1 MKFRKVLATIE
12 VILIL
17 ATAALLMVAG
27 GCGSTQLVNLWKDS
41 SYNVA
46 PLKRVLII
54 AMRKDQLRRRIW
66 EDAFVSALRED
77 HAGTVAVAS
86 YQLFPD
92 EVPDTL
98 VVREKTREEGFDGVL
113 VVARVESDTLKT
125 DVPGYTMNEP
135 VSVYNYRWN
144 TYVTRYETV
153 YHPGYTES
161 QTVVSVRTDL
171 LLVQEEGRLVWS
183 ATSKEIDPASPDQFR
198 HSVAD
203 LVMDKLAKE
212 RIVR

>member
-1 MKFRKVLATIE
+1 MKFRKVLATID

-17 ATAALLMVAG
+17 ATAASLMFLG

-41 SYNVA
+41 SYQAA
-46 PLKRVLII
+46 PLKKIMVV
-54 AMRKDQLRRRIW
+54 AMRKDQLRRRMW
-66 EDAFVSALRED
+66 EDAFVSALREND
-77 HAGTVAVAS
+77 SGTVVVAS

-98 VVREKTREEGFDGVL
+98 VVREKTKEEGFDGVL
-113 VVARVESDTLKT
+113 VVARVERGTLKT
-125 DVPGYTMNEP
+125 DVPPYTTNEP
-135 VSVYNYRWN
+135 VSVYKPRWN

-153 YHPGYTES
+153 YHPGYTDS
-161 QTVVSVRTDL
+161 STVVSVRTDL

>member
-27 GCGSTQLVNLWKDS
+27 GCGSTQLANLWKDS
-41 SYNVA
+41 SYNAA

-54 AMRKDQLRRRIW
+54 AMRKDQLSRRIW
-66 EDAFVSALRED
+66 EDAFVSALKED
-77 HAGTVAVAS
+77 HVGTVAVAS

-135 VSVYNYRWN
+135 VS
-144 TYVTRYETV
+144 
-153 YHPGYTES
+153 
-161 QTVVSVRTDL
+161 
-171 LLVQEEGRLVWS
+171 
-183 ATSKEIDPASPDQFR
+183 
-198 HSVAD
+198 
-203 LVMDKLAKE
+203 
-212 RIVR
+212 RI